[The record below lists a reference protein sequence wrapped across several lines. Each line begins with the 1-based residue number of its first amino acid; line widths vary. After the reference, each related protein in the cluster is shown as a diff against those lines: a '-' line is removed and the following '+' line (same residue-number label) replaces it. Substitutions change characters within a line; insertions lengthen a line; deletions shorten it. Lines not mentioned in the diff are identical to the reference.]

1 MGRENLRV
9 RGKRGCFTHER
20 EIERGWGGGG
30 SCVKEKRKMFY
41 TSFRSKTF
49 CAWEG
54 FFFNFIYLFF
64 YSLTI
69 KYFTAD
75 RILHPN
81 KHGKMCK

>member
-20 EIERGWGGGG
+20 EIERGGGGE

-49 CAWEG
+49 YAWEG
-54 FFFNFIYLFF
+54 FFFLIFLIYFF
-64 YSLTI
+64 TV
-69 KYFTAD
+69 
-75 RILHPN
+75 
-81 KHGKMCK
+81 

>member
-49 CAWEG
+49 YAWEG
-54 FFFNFIYLFF
+54 FFFFF
-64 YSLTI
+64 FFLQFDYKI
-69 KYFTAD
+69 FY
-75 RILHPN
+75 N
-81 KHGKMCK
+81 